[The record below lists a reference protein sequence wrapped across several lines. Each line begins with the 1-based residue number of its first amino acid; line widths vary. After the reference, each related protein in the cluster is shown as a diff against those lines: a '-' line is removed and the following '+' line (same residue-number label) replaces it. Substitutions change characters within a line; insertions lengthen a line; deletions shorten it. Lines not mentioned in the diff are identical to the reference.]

1 MGRGKLAAPFTASC
15 TWRTLVEDRTFY
27 WAMFVS
33 MASTSSLDRPFTKSA
48 SKPNSGGIRG
58 RAAPG
63 SKHLPFVAGHLPT
76 RHCNVKTSGW
86 PLSRV
91 SHRSGAL
98 AKANKPPT
106 CHTFESSNRARRVS
120 NIGVVWSTSL
130 DQMSGSNL
138 FFKFLSL
145 KPHGNFVHWRF
156 SFAGCV
162 IFPIFPGLHFVR
174 DFKFP
179 ARISCLSCLF
189 FLPGSACLFWL
200 VS

>member
-1 MGRGKLAAPFTASC
+1 MFSRGRTSKWRPRWEEGNLQLPSPRAAPGAHWLRILF
-15 TWRTLVEDRTFY
+15 D

-33 MASTSSLDRPFTKSA
+33 MGSTSSLDRPFTKSA

-63 SKHLPFVAGHLPT
+63 SKHLLFVAGHLPT

-130 DQMSGSNL
+130 DQMSGSNF

-145 KPHGNFVHWRF
+145 KPQRGI
-156 SFAGCV
+156 SFIGAS
-162 IFPIFPGLHFVR
+162 L
-174 DFKFP
+174 
-179 ARISCLSCLF
+179 
-189 FLPGSACLFWL
+189 LPGASFFPFFRVCILSGTSIFRL
-200 VS
+200 EFIV